1 MNEEIDK
8 LIRWLSTR
16 KDKDETTTLSILH
29 RKVMRLYDLY
39 SKKNTPDW
47 YL

>member
-8 LIRWLSTR
+8 LIAWLSNR

-29 RKVMRLYDLY
+29 RKVTRLYELY
-39 SKKNTPDW
+39 SKKQAPDW
-47 YL
+47 YF